1 MPRTLAAMALVVA
14 SLGLACG
21 SELDLRE
28 VRRLH
33 DEERY
38 EETIDPLREELA
50 ENPDRRE
57 ASLLLGDAL
66 SQAKRYGEAIFHLK
80 RAARDGEF
88 ETEAG
93 LMLSTTLL
101 AMQNFEAAIK
111 ASDRVLKK
119 DPTALMAWLA
129 RGQAA
134 LLLSETEIT
143 LESTDRALALE
154 PHNFPAQLMRAG
166 ALMILGRNDEADRA
180 FGELVARAPEVGPEA
195 VASACTSY
203 ARFQLTQLEDGAA
216 TRSTLDA
223 CSDVLIQEALW
234 VDAGARLY
242 ATAGDLDAAMALA
255 RRALKANPGN
265 HSLRILLAG
274 ELQRQGRNDESEAE
288 LLGGTEFPDSVTLWA
303 ALADQRRGD
312 GDFEGSIEA
321 IDRALETEAGDSESF
336 HFFRA
341 DALVDMDRLSE
352 AEAESSLLTEPVYR
366 DIIEGRI
373 AIERGSAARALA
385 LFDKALQQWP
395 DHAGVRVLAARAAY
409 ELGQEDRALAD
420 LREATAAA
428 PADTDAAL
436 LLARLHLLRG
446 EPEEANGF
454 VVRHFEHR
462 GWANPAVLL
471 VAAEAS
477 QATGDLDRAR
487 RAFERLAEL
496 PGQRA
501 LGASKLAELVA
512 ETEGIA
518 EARALIAAL
527 DVDLTDPENDL
538 LLRRAV
544 RLELDDHK
552 PRAALALLDGLLATD
567 PDHTSAQAI
576 RAHVLLELGDRE
588 GGKAGFETALE
599 RDPEHA
605 ESLAGLAN
613 LALQSGDAAVAVASL
628 ERAVALEPG
637 EPAYR
642 YSLAQA
648 YLAANDA
655 EAAERQLRR
664 VVRTHPEHGAAA
676 NDLAWLLA
684 LRGESLT
691 HALLLAERAVRIAPS
706 PESRDTLGFVHLRSD
721 DVEAAQ
727 REFREALSEKPGY
740 ATARYHL
747 ALTLLQQGKT
757 AEARVALELALSGEP
772 FAESAEARE
781 VLARLRED

>member
-1 MPRTLAAMALVVA
+1 MSRTLAAMALVVA

-33 DEERY
+33 DEKRF

-57 ASLLLGDAL
+57 ASLLLGSAL
-66 SQAKRYGEAIFHLK
+66 AQAKRYGEAIFHLK
-80 RAARDGEF
+80 RAARDGEY

-93 LMLSTTLL
+93 IMLSTTLL
-101 AMQNFEAAIK
+101 TMENFEAAIE

-119 DPTALMAWLA
+119 DPTALLGWLA

-134 LLLSETEIT
+134 LRLSQTEIT
-143 LESTDRALALE
+143 LESADRALALE
-154 PHNFPAQLMRAG
+154 PQNFPAQLMRAG

-180 FGELVARAPEVGPEA
+180 FGELVARGPEVGPEA
-195 VASACTSY
+195 VASACTGY

-216 TRSTLDA
+216 ARSTLDA

-242 ATAGDLDAAMALA
+242 ASAGDLDAAMALV
-255 RRALKANPGN
+255 RRALEADPENQAI
-265 HSLRILLAG
+265 RILLAQ
-274 ELQRQGRNDESEAE
+274 ELILKGRNDEAEAE
-288 LLGGTEFPDSVTLWA
+288 LLAGAVFPDAVTLWA
-303 ALADQRRGD
+303 ALADQRRED

-321 IDRALETEAGDSESF
+321 IDRALETGAGDSESF

-341 DALVDMDRLSE
+341 DALVDMGRLSE
-352 AEAESSLLTEPVYR
+352 AEAESGLLTEPVYR

-373 AIERGSAARALA
+373 ALERGSAARALA
-385 LFDKALQQWP
+385 LFDEALQQWP
-395 DHAGVRVLAARAAY
+395 DHVGVRVLAARAAY
-409 ELGQEDRALAD
+409 ELGKEDRALAD
-420 LREATAAA
+420 LREATGIS

-436 LLARLHLLRG
+436 LLARLYLLRG

-454 VVRHFEHR
+454 VLRHFEHR
-462 GWANPAVLL
+462 GWADPAVLL
-471 VAAEAS
+471 VAAEAAK
-477 QATGDLDRAR
+477 ATGDLVRAR
-487 RAFERLAEL
+487 RALVRLAAL
-496 PGQRA
+496 PGQRG

-512 ETEGIA
+512 ETEGIDA
-518 EARALIAAL
+518 ARALIAAQ

-544 RLELDDHK
+544 RLELDDQE
-552 PRAALALLDGLLATD
+552 PRAALALLDGLLTAD
-567 PDHTSAQAI
+567 PDHTSAHAI

-588 GGKAGFETALE
+588 GAKAGFEAALE
-599 RDPEHA
+599 HDGEHA

-613 LALQSGDAAVAVASL
+613 LALQEGDAAAAVASF
-628 ERAVALEPG
+628 ERAVALAPKEP
-637 EPAYR
+637 PYR
-642 YSLAQA
+642 YGLAQA
-648 YLAANDA
+648 YLVANDA
-655 EAAERQLRR
+655 EAAEGQLQQ

-684 LRGESLT
+684 SRGGSLD

-706 PESRDTLGFVHLRSD
+706 PESRDTLGFVHLRSGD
-721 DVEAAQ
+721 LEAAQ

-747 ALTLLQQGKT
+747 ALTHLERGER
-757 AEARVALELALSGEP
+757 AEARAALELALSGAP

-781 VLARLRED
+781 VLARLSEK